1 MAFAAARMI
10 KEKAKR
16 PSMDLA
22 LYPVSTTYSWYSLA
36 SNECAHFSSKV
47 VVSQV
52 VEAIISQRRS
62 ETGKW
67 IHFHCFPTNRVTP
80 TIWYYHNTLGLPAKR
95 DDRAHFLAICIRYR
109 WPLHLILPSSQN
121 LGYLEQFETF
131 FGTKI
136 QSVCNIYDRK
146 VLQMRARALEIW
158 KADKRAWLVFFC

>member
-36 SNECAHFSSKV
+36 SNECAHFSSK

-95 DDRAHFLAICIRYR
+95 DDRAHFLAICITSYFTFQSKS
-109 WPLHLILPSSQN
+109 WIL
-121 LGYLEQFETF
+121 
-131 FGTKI
+131 GT
-136 QSVCNIYDRK
+136 V
-146 VLQMRARALEIW
+146 
-158 KADKRAWLVFFC
+158 